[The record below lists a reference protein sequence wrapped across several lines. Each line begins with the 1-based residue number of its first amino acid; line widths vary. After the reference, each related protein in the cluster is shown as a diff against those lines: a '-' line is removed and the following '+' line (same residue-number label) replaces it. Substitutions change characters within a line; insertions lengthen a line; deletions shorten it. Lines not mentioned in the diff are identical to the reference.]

1 MGLSVHLLLGLL
13 TIGFALFA
21 QSLHSDILDFK
32 MGCMF

>member
-1 MGLSVHLLLGLL
+1 MGSSAHLLLGLL

-21 QSLHSDILDFK
+21 QGLHLDILGFK